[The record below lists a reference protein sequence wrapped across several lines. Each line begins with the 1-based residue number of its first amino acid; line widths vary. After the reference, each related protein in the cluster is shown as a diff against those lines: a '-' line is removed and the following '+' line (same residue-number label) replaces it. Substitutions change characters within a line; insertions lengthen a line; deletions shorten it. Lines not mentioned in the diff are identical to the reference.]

1 MTKSHQGPWEIV
13 RPRGSDRSRS
23 TNLKRAKVQHIEL
36 LPPQTLPERSLLA
49 PVPTRTRPPA
59 DDKDDSD
66 DRARVECMLCWK
78 TLDQEDADLNI

>member
-13 RPRGSDRSRS
+13 PRGSDGVDPQI
-23 TNLKRAKVQHIEL
+23 TAAAKVQHIEL

-49 PVPTRTRPPA
+49 PVPTRTRPA
-59 DDKDDSD
+59 DDKD

>member
-13 RPRGSDRSRS
+13 RPRRPRGSDGVDPEI
-23 TNLKRAKVQHIEL
+23 TAKAAKVQHIEL

-49 PVPTRTRPPA
+49 PVPTRTRPA
-59 DDKDDSD
+59 DDKD